1 MSLLRGAVAVAAV
14 VTAACGGGH
23 RAPPRTQALRPH
35 ATSAADRILPL
46 LPDGAQVVVELD
58 LARLRGN
65 SVVGAVAK
73 RALTD
78 GTLGPLPGAVSASP
92 LATADTLVLA
102 AYGVGTA
109 QAATITVLAT
119 TAEVPNSVRVGD
131 GLVALGPEEWTAQV
145 EARAALAAGSP
156 TPLLASPELL
166 ALRDHAMPAAAPGA
180 TLRITAR
187 LSFDAR
193 ISLARQLGFEAAP
206 AQLSVW
212 ADVVDDFVVI
222 VDADAADPGD
232 KKPAAAIRRL
242 EGSMRHVLVGLAND
256 SSIRALGLPASIGD
270 AHLVARGTWLRTIIA
285 IGPAHLHR
293 VVERATALLG
303 GTS

>member
-1 MSLLRGAVAVAAV
+1 MKRAVLALV
-14 VTAACGGGH
+14 VTACGGGKH
-23 RAPPRTQALRPH
+23 PPVRTEAVRPH
-35 ATSAADRILPL
+35 LTSVADRILPL
-46 LPDGAQVVVELD
+46 LPEGPQVVIELD
-58 LARLRGN
+58 LARLRAN
-65 SVVGAVAK
+65 PVVGAVVT

-78 GTLGPLPGAVSASP
+78 GTLGALPGELPTSP

-119 TAEVPNSVRVGD
+119 RAPVAGGVKIGD
-131 GLVALGPEEWTAQV
+131 DLVVLGPEEWTAQV
-145 EARAALAAGSP
+145 EARAALAASSP
-156 TPLLASPELL
+156 TPLLASAELL
-166 ALRDHAMPAAAPGA
+166 ALRDHAMPEAAPGA
-180 TLRITAR
+180 ALRVTAR
-187 LSFDAR
+187 LPFDAR
-193 ISLARQLGFEAAP
+193 ISLARQLGFEAPP

-232 KKPAAAIRRL
+232 KKTVAAIKRL
-242 EGSMRHVLVGLAND
+242 EASTKHALLGLAREPA
-256 SSIRALGLPASIGD
+256 IRALGLPSSIGE
-270 AHLVARGTWLRTIIA
+270 ARLVARGTWLRTIIA
-285 IGPAHLHR
+285 IGPSHLHR